1 MEQSGKQYIQQVTRE
16 DALAYLADQLQRCQ
30 QSTVKTSLRALTGL
44 FGVAVEEGWVQ
55 SKFKEE
61 QQTLQQ

>member
-1 MEQSGKQYIQQVTRE
+1 MEQSGKQYIQQVKRE
-16 DALAYLADQLQRCQ
+16 DALACLADQLQRCQ
-30 QSTVKTSLRALTGL
+30 QSKVKTRLRALTGL

-61 QQTLQQ
+61 QQTSQQ